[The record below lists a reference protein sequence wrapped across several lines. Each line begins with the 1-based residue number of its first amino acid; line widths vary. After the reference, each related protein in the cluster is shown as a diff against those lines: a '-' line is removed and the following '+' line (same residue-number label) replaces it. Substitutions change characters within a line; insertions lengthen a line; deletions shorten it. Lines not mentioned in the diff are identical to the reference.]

1 MPAAAPP
8 PPHRPRIA
16 LPRPRLGSPST
27 LLESVP
33 GAAAGAAHPN
43 PASRRRLAHMG
54 LIYSRADAGES
65 RGQRSRPGSGVK
77 GAFGSGRRRWC
88 FGAPRCQRKGQQQ
101 PCLALLD
108 VPLQGGRAARAL
120 AEVARPPLKGGPPS
134 EAPPPPARGTTGG
147 FGWTAPGDCSRGAAA
162 PQRPQ
167 IALPLPRARPPTP
180 LEGKHV
186 AGPRQRGTRQPH
198 PRRALVHAWAGRT
211 SIAAKERRRR
221 R

>member
-27 LLESVP
+27 LLEPVP

-120 AEVARPPLKGGPPS
+120 AEVARPLKGGPPS
-134 EAPPPPARGTTGG
+134 EAPPPPPRGGRPGG
-147 FGWTAPGDCSRGAAA
+147 SDGPPQVIVPAA
-162 PQRPQ
+162 PPPPKGRKSRCRCPELGLLPPLKESTLL
-167 IALPLPRARPPTP
+167 ALGSVAHANPTP
-180 LEGKHV
+180 
-186 AGPRQRGTRQPH
+186 
-198 PRRALVHAWAGRT
+198 
-211 SIAAKERRRR
+211 AAR
-221 R
+221 